1 MNSPRTQSTPD
12 ERPRNGLIRHL
23 SGDDFRLVAPH
34 LEYGAGSLGEVLY
47 YAGDKVKTVNFPCG
61 SSLVSFLV
69 AVENGREV
77 ETILIGQEGAIGGI
91 ISGGSL
97 PAYSRSVVK
106 IGGPLVRLPVRKLEE
121 AQAQSSSI
129 KEVFARYA
137 DCLLGQLLQ
146 STACNAAHS
155 IEQPAAKWIIIAMEH
170 VGTDHGPLTQEQLAG
185 VLGVRRSYAS
195 RVMQTFRAEGVLET
209 QRGTILVRD
218 LAALHRKS
226 CQCNDWVKKHFD
238 EALPGVYPNANP
250 ALYDETQHF

>member
-106 IGGPLVRLPVRKLEE
+106 MENLCSDCPCVSWKKLR
-121 AQAQSSSI
+121 AQSSSI

-155 IEQPAAKWIIIAMEH
+155 IEQPAAKGSSSRWNTSAQTM
-170 VGTDHGPLTQEQLAG
+170 DPL
-185 VLGVRRSYAS
+185 
-195 RVMQTFRAEGVLET
+195 
-209 QRGTILVRD
+209 
-218 LAALHRKS
+218 RK
-226 CQCNDWVKKHFD
+226 NNWPEF
-238 EALPGVYPNANP
+238 
-250 ALYDETQHF
+250 